1 MLVII
6 LGCGA
11 RVWAN
16 CCAVCLAGWWAW
28 SYEAGW
34 SSGRRGSDNPHS
46 SPSYCRCQRGSPA
59 WQAWPAAGAAWGAEL
74 SVEAST
80 EDLSGR
86 TGQVARHGCLHPQLQ
101 LRPQKALTWERRL
114 CTLGEGWWRGSS
126 FYMLFCSP
134 SLTFF
139 SLPPSSEVTL
149 THLIPALW
157 PNCQTF
163 RFILPWGLCV
173 WWSEDSQ
180 MVTRVLVASW

>member
-139 SLPPSSEVTL
+139 SLPPSLQWSYSYPFNPRFVTK
-149 THLIPALW
+149 
-157 PNCQTF
+157 
-163 RFILPWGLCV
+163 LPDVSVHSSLGLV
-173 WWSEDSQ
+173 
-180 MVTRVLVASW
+180 RVMERGFSDGNPCLGC